1 MKSHQNQK
9 FEIMVK
15 RGIVMSCIDNANSA
29 TSMMRKA
36 GAPPMLLV
44 EFYFSK
50 IKGGTL
56 ILIRRR

>member
-36 GAPPMLLV
+36 GAPTYVISRVL
-44 EFYFSK
+44 FQQDK
-50 IKGGTL
+50 
-56 ILIRRR
+56 RRYTDFD